1 MQKTSPIPLSPWTTP
16 IDLQQHAD
24 DKPARLAA
32 QAGVHVFTCP
42 DLALLAYVTQYAA
55 QTAACGGSLG
65 GIHFPQLPTTILV
78 NGSERALYEMT
89 IFSKKIHI
97 ETPGVSRTLQV
108 VSRLPVDWTRN
119 EGIELIARH
128 VAPATCCVL
137 QLTQVERESPAMREG
152 IARLT
157 MREGIMR
164 LDQWARHSSIHVM
177 LIVLVQTPKDFAM
190 LQSCA
195 TDLIHVGPA
204 EEDPDYRLAFT
215 IGSHDLDYRHCL
227 GSGQSFVQVRIRGD
241 RMLAFEAET
250 HIADVMTDR
259 VIWKCLSS
267 GLTQAETA
275 AVVGLD
281 KSNVSRRHAK
291 LPRTDPKAVPKGWW
305 RLYADV
311 FAFGDKVRAK
321 LGG

>member
-1 MQKTSPIPLSPWTTP
+1 M
-16 IDLQQHAD
+16 
-24 DKPARLAA
+24 
-32 QAGVHVFTCP
+32 
-42 DLALLAYVTQYAA
+42 
-55 QTAACGGSLG
+55 G

-78 NGSERALYEMT
+78 NGSERALREMT
-89 IFSKKIHI
+89 IFSKKIYI
-97 ETPGVSRTLQV
+97 EASGVSRTLQV

-137 QLTQVERESPAMREG
+137 QLTQVERESPTLRDG
-152 IARLT
+152 IARLAL
-157 MREGIMR
+157 REGIMR
-164 LDQWARHSSIHVM
+164 LDQWARQSGIHVM
-177 LIVLVQTPKDFAM
+177 LIVLAENSKDAAM

-204 EEDPDYRLAFT
+204 EEDPGYRLAFT

-227 GSGQSFVQVRIRGD
+227 GDGQSFVQVRIRDD
-241 RMLAFEAET
+241 RMLAFEAGK
-250 HIADVMTDR
+250 HIADTVTDR

-267 GLTQAETA
+267 GLTQLETA
-275 AVVGLD
+275 AIVGLD
-281 KSNVSRRHAK
+281 KSNVSRRMTK
-291 LPRTDPKAVPKGWW
+291 LRRINPKAVPKGWW

-311 FAFGDKVRAK
+311 FAFSDKVQTK